1 MELNIDPAFSVWGLA
16 QRVRTGS
23 TLLNHRK
30 TMNLMSYA
38 IEDVTLV
45 EREQTRVFAG
55 FQRFSRFV
63 PQAKRYMQIAKLA
76 QMTYVFG
83 IPDITPPP
91 IPGITF
97 VPITAQDRLARE
109 WFLVS
114 SNDSFACALVTQEVS
129 SEVARDSERIFEGI
143 LSFDV
148 RLVEI
153 LDEWLVRT
161 VNAHVPLSTTPR
173 PFNTKRHLQLK
184 NRMIS
189 WIQTGVDQSQLPQQL
204 HQEVR
209 NIVVTVA

>member
-1 MELNIDPAFSVWGLA
+1 MELNIDPTFSVWGLT

-30 TMNLMSYA
+30 TMNLMSHA

-45 EREQTRVFAG
+45 EKESTRVFAG
-55 FQRFSRFV
+55 FQRLSRFQ
-63 PQAKRYMQIAKLA
+63 PQAERYAQIAKLA

-97 VPITAQDRLARE
+97 VPLTPRDLLARE

-114 SNDSFACALVTQEVS
+114 SNDAFACALVTQETTTDVT
-129 SEVARDSERIFEGI
+129 RDSERMFDGI

-153 LDEWLVRT
+153 LDEWLIRT
-161 VNAHVPLSTTPR
+161 VNAQVSPSAASR

-184 NRMIS
+184 NHVIS
-189 WIQTGVDQSQLPQQL
+189 WIQAGINQSQLPQNL
-204 HQEVR
+204 HHEARSV
-209 NIVVTVA
+209 ITTVA

>member
-1 MELNIDPAFSVWGLA
+1 MELNIDPNFSVWGLT

-38 IEDVTLV
+38 IEDVTLI
-45 EREQTRVFAG
+45 EKEPTRVFAG
-55 FQRFSRFV
+55 FQRFSRFR
-63 PQAKRYMQIAKLA
+63 PQAKRYAQIAKLA

-83 IPDITPPP
+83 IPDVAPPS

-97 VPITAQDRLARE
+97 VPLTSRDQLARE

-114 SNDSFACALVTQEVS
+114 SNDAFACALVTQEIT
-129 SEVARDSERIFEGI
+129 SEVTRDSERMFEGI

-161 VNAHVPLSTTPR
+161 VNAQVPLITVSR

-184 NRMIS
+184 NRVIS
-189 WIQTGVDQSQLPQQL
+189 WIETGMDQSQLPQHL
-204 HQEVR
+204 HYEVQS
-209 NIVVTVA
+209 VVTTVA

>member
-1 MELNIDPAFSVWGLA
+1 MELNIDPTFSVWGLT

-38 IEDVTLV
+38 IEDVTLIEK
-45 EREQTRVFAG
+45 ERARVFAG
-55 FQRFSRFV
+55 FQRFSRFQ
-63 PQAKRYMQIAKLA
+63 PQAKRYAQIAKLA

-83 IPDITPPP
+83 IPDVTPLP

-97 VPITAQDRLARE
+97 IPLTSRDQLARE

-114 SNDSFACALVTQEVS
+114 SNDSFACALVTQEVT
-129 SEVARDSERIFEGI
+129 SEVTRDSERMFEGI

-161 VNAHVPLSTTPR
+161 VNAQVPISTAPR

-189 WIQTGVDQSQLPQQL
+189 WIQTGLDQSQLPQHL
-204 HQEVR
+204 HHEVR
-209 NIVVTVA
+209 SVVTTVA